1 MVGGIYSDQKC
12 PVCGSK
18 FIDNHKDGLLCPK
31 HKEIRASSLSVRFK
45 KTHQRFK
52 NYDEADQFLSFL
64 RSEYRR
70 GKYDER
76 DYQKDDPL
84 SVANLTQEWLEK
96 KEGKV
101 KFRTLQNF
109 KGYAH
114 HWNSFFGNKN
124 IKDIDYAHIEDFL
137 DSLTLSNKTKHN
149 INAALHNFFV
159 WVWKRNKKI
168 FSISDFPEFPTV
180 QFVLGRRKIVSKEVQ
195 TTIVEEIKRI
205 CKNPKVYLGIKWL
218 CTYGNVR
225 PGELLKLEEGNIDI
239 DIGRI
244 WFWDTKENN
253 WKWVTLLDEDVE
265 LLKTFPLALPS
276 LHFFRHTSMS
286 GVHEGRPFGQKQF
299 YNWWKKAC
307 ENLGVEGVDLYGGTR
322 HSSATALNRRFSP
335 EEIKKHWTKH
345 TTSKAFDR
353 YLTPDEAVSK
363 ELYIEALPNQTAGK
377 ELVKNLGGSVSGKL
391 LKLKN

>member
-1 MVGGIYSDQKC
+1 MIGGIYSDQKC

-96 KEGKV
+96 KKGKV

-114 HWNSFFGNKN
+114 HWNAFFGNKN

-180 QFVLGRRKIVSKEVQ
+180 QFILGRRKIVSKEVQ
-195 TTIVEEIKRI
+195 TTIIDERQ
-205 CKNPKVYLGIKWL
+205 
-218 CTYGNVR
+218 
-225 PGELLKLEEGNIDI
+225 LLFPSNDNYFS
-239 DIGRI
+239 RQ
-244 WFWDTKENN
+244 F
-253 WKWVTLLDEDVE
+253 LL
-265 LLKTFPLALPS
+265 
-276 LHFFRHTSMS
+276 
-286 GVHEGRPFGQKQF
+286 
-299 YNWWKKAC
+299 
-307 ENLGVEGVDLYGGTR
+307 
-322 HSSATALNRRFSP
+322 
-335 EEIKKHWTKH
+335 I
-345 TTSKAFDR
+345 
-353 YLTPDEAVSK
+353 
-363 ELYIEALPNQTAGK
+363 
-377 ELVKNLGGSVSGKL
+377 
-391 LKLKN
+391 